1 MSLYASCANIGKA
14 KAAAVA
20 LLVVHIAEGRLPT
33 AVGKADGM
41 PDDAIPIDGSNM
53 QITTYACTTN
63 IGEAEATAVA
73 LLVVHIAKVGL
84 PTAVGKAD
92 GMPDRAIRGKT
103 NDLQVATHIGT
114 SNIGKTEATAV
125 ALLVVHIAKVGLPT
139 AVGKADGMPDRAIR
153 GDGSDMQIT
162 TYACT
167 IQISEAEA
175 TAVALLVVHI
185 AKVGLP
191 TAVGKA
197 DGMPDRAIR
206 GKTNDLQV
214 ATHIGTSNIGKTEA
228 TAVALL
234 VVHIAKVGLP
244 TAVGK
249 ADGMPDRAIRGDG
262 SDMQIT
268 TYACTIQISEAE
280 ATAVALLVVHIAKV
294 GLPTAVG
301 KADGMPDRAIRG
313 KTNDLQ
319 VATHIGTSNIGKT
332 EATALP

>member
-20 LLVVHIAEGRLPT
+20 LLVVHIAKVGLPT

-41 PDDAIPIDGSNM
+41 PDRAIRGKTNDLQVATHIGTS
-53 QITTYACTTN
+53 N
-63 IGEAEATAVA
+63 IGKTEATAVA

-153 GDGSDMQIT
+153 GNGNNLQIAA
-162 TYACT
+162 YART
-167 IQISEAEA
+167 IQISKTEAA
-175 TAVALLVVHI
+175 AVALLVVHI

-206 GKTNDLQV
+206 GKTNDLQSV
-214 ATHIGTSNIGKTEA
+214 RRSQRMLRI
-228 TAVALL
+228 
-234 VVHIAKVGLP
+234 
-244 TAVGK
+244 
-249 ADGMPDRAIRGDG
+249 
-262 SDMQIT
+262 
-268 TYACTIQISEAE
+268 
-280 ATAVALLVVHIAKV
+280 
-294 GLPTAVG
+294 
-301 KADGMPDRAIRG
+301 
-313 KTNDLQ
+313 
-319 VATHIGTSNIGKT
+319 
-332 EATALP
+332 

>member
-92 GMPDRAIRGKT
+92 GMPDRAIRG
-103 NDLQVATHIGT
+103 
-114 SNIGKTEATAV
+114 
-125 ALLVVHIAKVGLPT
+125 
-139 AVGKADGMPDRAIR
+139 
-153 GDGSDMQIT
+153 DGSDMQIT

-206 GKTNDLQV
+206 GKGNNLQV
-214 ATHIGTSNIGKTEA
+214 AAYARTIQISKTEA
-228 TAVALL
+228 AAVALL
-234 VVHIAKVGLP
+234 V
-244 TAVGK
+244 
-249 ADGMPDRAIRGDG
+249 
-262 SDMQIT
+262 
-268 TYACTIQISEAE
+268 
-280 ATAVALLVVHIAKV
+280 
-294 GLPTAVG
+294 
-301 KADGMPDRAIRG
+301 
-313 KTNDLQ
+313 
-319 VATHIGTSNIGKT
+319 
-332 EATALP
+332 